1 MNKITFCINTGKNEL
16 NHIKLLFTS
25 LEKNLYNKE
34 HEIIVFVDSDNQNTF
49 EWLLSQKLVFSNL
62 KILKNK
68 LPIPYGYQSNI
79 NEMFLQ
85 AQNEIVSYIQSDM
98 VICRNYDLEI
108 LKHIKPNNVVCS
120 TRIEPPIHPN
130 SGEKIT
136 YDFGLSPL
144 DFDLEKFTN
153 YAENKKENKITEFF
167 FAPFSLYKDTWNS
180 IGGHNSI
187 YRRSRE
193 DTDILTRLVLNDT
206 KIIQIWNALVYHFTC
221 TSSRGPDWFDKNNT
235 EAQRR
240 LELQSIADQIEIG
253 RFLRNWG
260 HIEHST
266 KKRNFYNINAVIRGT
281 ITDVNKFYH
290 IEKFFNNVYVDDVSI
305 IEQLQS
311 IYDSEH
317 TVANKLLDISNE
329 DWKKYKYVFNTL
341 NSKNRIFENKDVND
355 DIVIDFQFSQFR
367 EEHFSEFLSNIYH
380 IINQTDVGEYEYEYF
395 KIFIRNK
402 KDMSVSKIKIKNPL
416 ISKNMIY
423 DIF

>member
-108 LKHIKPNNVVCS
+108 LKHIKPNTVVCS

-193 DTDILTRLVLNDT
+193 DTDILTRLALNDT

-221 TSSRGPDWFDKNNT
+221 TSSRGPGWFDKNNI

-281 ITDVNKFYH
+281 ITDVNKFYY

-305 IEQLQS
+305 IEPLQS

-317 TVANKLLDISNE
+317 IVANKLLDISNE
-329 DWKKYKYVFNTL
+329 DWEKYKHMFNTL
-341 NSKNRIFENKDVND
+341 NSKNRIFENKGVND

-367 EEHFSEFLSNIYH
+367 EEHFSEFLSNIYY

-402 KDMSVSKIKIKNPL
+402 KDMSVGKIKIKNPL
-416 ISKNMIY
+416 ISKNIIY

>member
-108 LKHIKPNNVVCS
+108 LKHIKPNTVVCS

-193 DTDILTRLVLNDT
+193 DTDILTRLALNDT

-221 TSSRGPDWFDKNNT
+221 TSSRGPGWFDKNNT

-281 ITDVNKFYH
+281 ITDVNKFYY

-305 IEQLQS
+305 IELLQS

-317 TVANKLLDISNE
+317 IVANKLLDISNE
-329 DWKKYKYVFNTL
+329 DWEKYKHVFNTL

-367 EEHFSEFLSNIYH
+367 EEHFSEFLSNIYY

-402 KDMSVSKIKIKNPL
+402 KDMSVGKIKIKNPL
-416 ISKNMIY
+416 ISKNIIY

>member
-1 MNKITFCINTGKNEL
+1 
-16 NHIKLLFTS
+16 
-25 LEKNLYNKE
+25 
-34 HEIIVFVDSDNQNTF
+34 
-49 EWLLSQKLVFSNL
+49 
-62 KILKNK
+62 
-68 LPIPYGYQSNI
+68 
-79 NEMFLQ
+79 MFLQ

-108 LKHIKPNNVVCS
+108 LKHIKPNTVVCS

-193 DTDILTRLVLNDT
+193 DTDILTRLALNDT

-221 TSSRGPDWFDKNNT
+221 TSSRGPGWFDKNNT

-305 IEQLQS
+305 IELLQS

-317 TVANKLLDISNE
+317 IVANKLLDISNE
-329 DWKKYKYVFNTL
+329 DWEKYKHVFNTL
-341 NSKNRIFENKDVND
+341 NSKNRIFENKGVND

-367 EEHFSEFLSNIYH
+367 EEHFSEFLSNIYY

-402 KDMSVSKIKIKNPL
+402 KDMSVGKIKIKNPL
-416 ISKNMIY
+416 ISKNIIY

>member
-108 LKHIKPNNVVCS
+108 LKHIKPNTVVCS

-193 DTDILTRLVLNDT
+193 DTDILTRLALNDT

-221 TSSRGPDWFDKNNT
+221 TSSRGPGWFDKNNT

-305 IEQLQS
+305 IELLQS

-317 TVANKLLDISNE
+317 IVANKLLDISNE
-329 DWKKYKYVFNTL
+329 DWEKYKHVFNTL
-341 NSKNRIFENKDVND
+341 NSKNRIFENKGVND

-367 EEHFSEFLSNIYH
+367 EEHFSEFLSNIYY

-402 KDMSVSKIKIKNPL
+402 KDMSVGKIKIKNPL
-416 ISKNMIY
+416 ISKNIIY

>member
-108 LKHIKPNNVVCS
+108 LKHIKPNTVVCS

-193 DTDILTRLVLNDT
+193 DTDILTRLALNDT

-221 TSSRGPDWFDKNNT
+221 TSSRGPSWFDKNNT

-281 ITDVNKFYH
+281 ITDVNKFYY

-305 IEQLQS
+305 IEPLQS

-317 TVANKLLDISNE
+317 IVANKLLDISNE
-329 DWKKYKYVFNTL
+329 DWEKYKHVFNTL

-367 EEHFSEFLSNIYH
+367 EEHFSEFLSNIYY

-402 KDMSVSKIKIKNPL
+402 KDMSVGKIKIKNPL
-416 ISKNMIY
+416 ISKNIIY

>member
-108 LKHIKPNNVVCS
+108 LKHIKPNTVVCS

-193 DTDILTRLVLNDT
+193 DTDILTRLALNDT

-221 TSSRGPDWFDKNNT
+221 TSSRGPGWFDKNNT

-305 IEQLQS
+305 IEPLQS

-317 TVANKLLDISNE
+317 IVANKLLDISNE
-329 DWKKYKYVFNTL
+329 DWEKYKHVFNIL

-367 EEHFSEFLSNIYH
+367 EEHFSEFLSNIYY

-395 KIFIRNK
+395 KIFIKNK
-402 KDMSVSKIKIKNPL
+402 KDMSVGKIKIKNPL
-416 ISKNMIY
+416 ISKNIIY

>member
-108 LKHIKPNNVVCS
+108 LKHIKPNTVVCS

-193 DTDILTRLVLNDT
+193 DTDILTRLALNDT

-221 TSSRGPDWFDKNNT
+221 TSSRGPGWFDKNNI

-281 ITDVNKFYH
+281 ITDVNKFYY

-305 IEQLQS
+305 IEPLQS

-317 TVANKLLDISNE
+317 IVANKLLDISNE
-329 DWKKYKYVFNTL
+329 DWEKYKHVFNTL

-367 EEHFSEFLSNIYH
+367 EEHFSEFLSNIYY

-402 KDMSVSKIKIKNPL
+402 KDMSVGKIKIKNPL
-416 ISKNMIY
+416 ISKNIIY